1 MSYILRESTYPFLAL
16 VVLKQGRMVV
26 CERVEGALSVNDL
39 LTQLRS
45 AITDNEGELVVERTE
60 RMRREED
67 QRLREAQD
75 EAYQL
80 SLAADREKE
89 RLRVEAREKEQAELR
104 QNEEQELEQ
113 QRKEEVR
120 YSIHQTCVCI
130 MPLTSLQEF
139 AIERAKRISRLPDEP
154 DASSP
159 TSIQVLLRLPSGQ
172 RLERKFSETDKL
184 EVSTKSLRA
193 SGLIL
198 SFLSYYSLF
207 MTLPT
212 PLRAMNSL
220 TSLY

>member
-1 MSYILRESTYPFLAL
+1 
-16 VVLKQGRMVV
+16 MVV

-39 LTQLRS
+39 VTQLRS

-89 RLRVEAREKEQAELR
+89 RLKVEAREKEQAELR

-130 MPLTSLQEF
+130 MPLTSL
-139 AIERAKRISRLPDEP
+139 
-154 DASSP
+154 
-159 TSIQVLLRLPSGQ
+159 
-172 RLERKFSETDKL
+172 
-184 EVSTKSLRA
+184 
-193 SGLIL
+193 
-198 SFLSYYSLF
+198 
-207 MTLPT
+207 
-212 PLRAMNSL
+212 
-220 TSLY
+220 